1 MERMLMKKFK
11 EDSYIEI
18 IKSIM
23 KMNNGYVTSKELD
36 NFGIHRMYLNSM
48 WKKGFVEKVAS
59 GIYMDINKIKD
70 NYYIFSLSMPNAIY
84 SHMTALYF
92 YGLSIKAPDDRYDIT
107 VKNTYNSL
115 IRY

>member
-48 WKKGFVEKVAS
+48 WKKGFVEKVA
-59 GIYMDINKIKD
+59 
-70 NYYIFSLSMPNAIY
+70 
-84 SHMTALYF
+84 
-92 YGLSIKAPDDRYDIT
+92 
-107 VKNTYNSL
+107 
-115 IRY
+115 